1 MILNNKSLNLS
12 NYWFHFGLTAIFLA
26 SAILRF
32 WGLGRFNTLVFDE
45 VYYAK
50 FANNYLTGT
59 DFFNAHPPLSQYII
73 AIGMWLGSHLP
84 WDQQP
89 MNGLAGSLLSTW
101 SYRWLN
107 ALTGSFIPLV
117 VAGIAYQLNRRRSYA
132 LIAALLAGAD
142 GLFLV
147 ESRYALNNV
156 YLVILGLFGNL
167 CLLIALSQPQSKR
180 WTTMALSGAFF
191 GASACIKW
199 NGLWFLFGVYLL
211 WGMAWLLQW
220 RGDSKKTSLGAGLV
234 TSESQKMLMVKSDS
248 TDAPW
253 HVSTFKTRFPQ
264 SQALG
269 QNLVSSE
276 PSVGSKPS
284 ALRAKHWGKTS
295 LVNLTQLNGIQ
306 FLVNFALIPALTYS
320 LLWIPHLIMNPQ
332 PGFWEAHY
340 RILTFHE
347 KIGSGPE
354 VHPYCSKWYTWLIM
368 LRPVAYFYQTA
379 QSTREQVPA
388 YPPLPKGYGQ
398 VIYDVHAMGNPI
410 LWWLST
416 AAILLL
422 LLLLLQ
428 RLWSGMHG
436 YFPPTTVN
444 YISLYLGLNWLA
456 QLLPWVGVS
465 RCTFLYHYMGASVF
479 SGLGLAWLVD
489 RWLHREQESW
499 QIAAITVISLILLAF
514 VFWLPIYLGLPLSL
528 RGHQLRMWFDSWI

>member
-1 MILNNKSLNLS
+1 MIGNYKLYHLS
-12 NYWFHFGLTAIFLA
+12 KYWFRLGLIAIFLA
-26 SAILRF
+26 SVLLRF

-59 DFFNAHPPLSQYII
+59 EFFNAHPPLSQYII

-84 WDQQP
+84 WDQP
-89 MNGLAGSLLSTW
+89 SMNGLAGSLRSTW

-156 YLVILGLFGNL
+156 YLVILGLLGNL
-167 CLLIALSQPQSKR
+167 CLLIALNQSQSKR
-180 WTTMALSGAFF
+180 WIILALSGAFF

-211 WGMAWLLQW
+211 WGMAGLLQW
-220 RGDSKKTSLGAGLV
+220 RGDSSKFKPWVDAGLIA
-234 TSESQKMLMVKSDS
+234 SGSKRD
-248 TDAPW
+248 
-253 HVSTFKTRFPQ
+253 
-264 SQALG
+264 
-269 QNLVSSE
+269 NSSE
-276 PSVGSKPS
+276 TRPYKPCTP
-284 ALRAKHWGKTS
+284 AKRRVNTQHSILKTS

-306 FLVNFALIPALTYS
+306 FLVNFAIIPALTYS

-347 KIGSGPE
+347 KIGSGPD

-379 QSTREQVPA
+379 QNTREQVPT

-416 AAILLL
+416 SAILLL

-428 RLWSGMHG
+428 RIWSGMCG

-456 QLLPWVGVS
+456 QLLPWIGVS

-479 SGLGLAWLVD
+479 SGLGLAWLID

-514 VFWLPIYLGLPLSL
+514 VFWLPIYLGLPLSPE
-528 RGHQLRMWFDSWI
+528 GHQLRMWFRSWI

>member
-1 MILNNKSLNLS
+1 MILNNKSLTLS

-32 WGLGRFNTLVFDE
+32 WGLGRFNALVFDE

-84 WDQQP
+84 WDQQS
-89 MNGLAGSLLSTW
+89 MNGLAGSLRSTW

-132 LIAALLAGAD
+132 LIAAFLAGAD

-156 YLVILGLFGNL
+156 YLVIFGLLGNL
-167 CLLIALSQPQSKR
+167 CLLLALSHSQSKR
-180 WTTMALSGAFF
+180 WINLALSGAFL

-199 NGLWFLFGVYLL
+199 NGLWFLFGIYFL

-220 RGDSKKTSLGAGLV
+220 RGDSSKFKPWVGAGLV
-234 TSESQKMLMVKSDS
+234 AS
-248 TDAPW
+248 
-253 HVSTFKTRFPQ
+253 
-264 SQALG
+264 
-269 QNLVSSE
+269 
-276 PSVGSKPS
+276 GSKRDDSNETRPYKPCTT
-284 ALRAKHWGKTS
+284 AKRRVNTQHSTLKTT

-332 PGFWEAHY
+332 PGFWDAHY

-410 LWWLST
+410 VWWLST

-428 RLWSGMHG
+428 RLWSGMQG

-479 SGLGLAWLVD
+479 SGLGLAWLID
-489 RWLHREQESW
+489 RWLHREQEYW

-528 RGHQLRMWFDSWI
+528 KDHQMRMWFDSWI

>member
-1 MILNNKSLNLS
+1 MIRDYKLYHLS
-12 NYWFHFGLTAIFLA
+12 KYWFYIGLTAIFFA
-26 SAILRF
+26 SALLRF
-32 WGLGRFNTLVFDE
+32 WGLGRFNALVFDE

-73 AIGMWLGSHLP
+73 AIAMWLGSHFP
-84 WDQQP
+84 WDQQT
-89 MNGLAGSLLSTW
+89 MNGLAGSLRSTW

-156 YLVILGLFGNL
+156 YLVILGLLGNL
-167 CLLIALSQPQSKR
+167 CWLIALRQSQSKR
-180 WTTMALSGAFF
+180 WTYLALSGAFL

-220 RGDSKKTSLGAGLV
+220 RSHSKDKNSVGAGLV
-234 TSESQKMLMVKSDS
+234 ASGSKRDDS
-248 TDAPW
+248 R
-253 HVSTFKTRFPQ
+253 KTRFDKLNPQ
-264 SQALG
+264 QSTL
-269 QNLVSSE
+269 
-276 PSVGSKPS
+276 
-284 ALRAKHWGKTS
+284 KTP
-295 LVNLTQLNGIQ
+295 LVNLTQINIIQ

-332 PGFWEAHY
+332 PGFWDAHY
-340 RILTFHE
+340 KILTFHE

-368 LRPVAYFYQTA
+368 FRPVAYFYQTA

-416 AAILLL
+416 SAIFLL

-428 RLWSGMHG
+428 RLWSGMRG

-456 QLLPWVGVS
+456 QLLPWIGVS

-479 SGLGLAWLVD
+479 SGLGLAWLID
-489 RWLHREQESW
+489 RWLHREEESW

-514 VFWLPIYLGLPLSL
+514 VFWLPIYLGLPLSAE
-528 RGHQLRMWFDSWI
+528 GHQLRMWFRSWI